1 MKGTTMYE
9 SDYSPGGVG
18 LKSTFA
24 DLSAEDRFRILMES
38 AFDWEYWQLP
48 DGSFEYVSP
57 SCERITGYTPQ
68 EFMRTPELY
77 FEIIHPDDRSR
88 VRRHHCQADGK
99 QPPLEFRLLG
109 KDGRERWIEHYCR
122 QIYDRQSQFLGCRAS
137 NRDVTA
143 RKQAEI
149 DFQKKT
155 ATAEENSRLLESL
168 VNYAPVGIVV
178 ADAPDLSIHFIS
190 NRGCELEGRSREEL
204 SHGTAEQYRFFFP
217 DGRAAATDDLPLS
230 RATRDGE
237 QVVDEEWVV
246 LRPDGIRVN
255 ILCNAGPIFD
265 GNGNITGAVMA
276 WQDITKR
283 KRNELLVEQSQRKLV
298 ALKDQLESKNKE
310 MEAIICAVS
319 HDLRSPLVSIQG
331 FSQEIQFSLENA
343 GRVLSALPLNHADV
357 QTADR
362 ILNTE
367 IPEFL
372 RYIRTSA
379 TAMDQLVKSLV
390 KVARVGMAE
399 LDPEWLDMDE
409 LISNVAG
416 SLGFELKEADIKLE
430 LEPLADCYADRQQ
443 VTQIFSNLV
452 DNAVKYRHPD
462 RQGRIRISGRAEQ
475 GLICYCVDDNGIGI
489 PPEHQKR
496 VFNLFDRVGQQGKG
510 EGIGL
515 AIVKRM
521 AERNGGSVR
530 VESEPGKGTCFS
542 VCLPAKSVQ

>member
-1 MKGTTMYE
+1 MNKSDDISGGLALE
-9 SDYSPGGVG
+9 SV
-18 LKSTFA
+18 FA
-24 DLSAEDRFRILMES
+24 YLSVEDRFRILMES

-57 SCERITGYTPQ
+57 SCERITGYGPKA
-68 EFMRTPELY
+68 FINNPGLY
-77 FEIIHPDDRSR
+77 FEIIHPADRSR
-88 VRRHHCQADGK
+88 VRQHHCHSDSSQF
-99 QPPLEFRLLG
+99 PLEFRIIR
-109 KDGRERWIEHYCR
+109 KDGQERWIEHYCG
-122 QIYDRQSQFLGCRAS
+122 QVYDRQSYFLGCRAS

-149 DFQKKT
+149 EFLQKS
-155 ATAEENSRLLESL
+155 AVAAENSRLLESI

-178 ADAPDLSIHFIS
+178 AEAPDLSIHLIS

-204 SHGTAEQYRFFFP
+204 SHVTAEQYRFLFP
-217 DGRAAATDDLPLS
+217 NGTAASTDELPLTRAAIN
-230 RATRDGE
+230 GE
-237 QVVDEEWVV
+237 LVVDEEWIV

-255 ILCNAGPIFD
+255 ILCNAGPVFD
-265 GNGNITGAVMA
+265 DNGNITGGVMV
-276 WQDITKR
+276 WQDITRR
-283 KRNELLVEQSQRKLV
+283 KRNQQLVEQSQRKLV

-331 FSQEIQFSLENA
+331 FSREIQFSLERA
-343 GRVLSALPLNHADV
+343 GRVLSALPLSDTDAESADY
-357 QTADR
+357 
-362 ILNTE
+362 ILNRE
-367 IPEFL
+367 IPESLQF
-372 RYIRTSA
+372 IQTSA
-379 TAMDQLVKSLV
+379 TAMDRLVKSLV
-390 KVARVGMAE
+390 KVARAGMAE

-409 LISNVAG
+409 LISNVTG
-416 SLGFELKEADIKLE
+416 SLGFEIKEADIELK

-462 RQGRIRISGRAEQ
+462 RRGRIRIYGRTEQ
-475 GLICYCVDDNGIGI
+475 GQNCYCVEDNGIGI
-489 PPEHQKR
+489 PPEHRER

-521 AERNGGSVR
+521 AERNGGRVR
-530 VESEPGKGTCFS
+530 LESEPGRGTCFS
-542 VCLPAKSVQ
+542 VCLPAKPG